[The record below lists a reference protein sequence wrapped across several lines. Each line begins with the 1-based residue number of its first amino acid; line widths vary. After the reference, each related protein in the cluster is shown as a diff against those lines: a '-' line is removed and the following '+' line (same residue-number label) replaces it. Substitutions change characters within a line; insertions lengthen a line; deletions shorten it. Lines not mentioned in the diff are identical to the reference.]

1 MQQEIQLHKEET
13 IIINKVKSLDIV
25 DSSTMETATE
35 MLSQLNKTSDR
46 ITEETEKV
54 TRPLLDA
61 LNAERK
67 RWKPSLDL
75 LKESIDIVRT
85 KITKYQTE
93 ARRLAQIE
101 EEKIAARV
109 GEGKGKLKIET
120 AVAKIENIDR
130 PEDKVATDS
139 GSISFKTVIRFEVID
154 IDAIPNEYLQVD
166 EVRVRQVLKE
176 GKKIPGIRKYT
187 EEIPINRR

>member
-1 MQQEIQLHKEET
+1 MQQEIQLKPQET

-25 DSSTMETATE
+25 DSSSMETATE

-75 LKESIDIVRT
+75 LKESIDIVRS

-93 ARRLAQIE
+93 ARKLAQIE

-130 PEDKVATDS
+130 PDSKVATDS
-139 GSISFKTVIRFEVID
+139 GSISFKTVIRFEVLD
-154 IDAIPNEYLQVD
+154 LDAIPNEYLQVD

-176 GKKIPGIRKYT
+176 GKEIPGIRMFT

>member
-1 MQQEIQLHKEET
+1 MNKEIQLHKEET
-13 IIINKVKSLDIV
+13 IIINKVKELDIV

-93 ARRLAQIE
+93 AKRLAQLE
-101 EEKIAARV
+101 EEKIASRI

-120 AVAKIENIDR
+120 AVAKIEKIEQ
-130 PEDKVATDS
+130 PESKVSTDT
-139 GSISFKTVIRFEVID
+139 GSISFKTVQKFEITNMAAVPVDYIL
-154 IDAIPNEYLQVD
+154 PNETAIRNAMKRGKELPGVRYYEEQV
-166 EVRVRQVLKE
+166 
-176 GKKIPGIRKYT
+176 
-187 EEIPINRR
+187 PINRR

>member
-13 IIINKVKSLDIV
+13 IIINKVKELDIV

-93 ARRLAQIE
+93 ARRLAQLE
-101 EEKIAARV
+101 EEKIASRI

-120 AVAKIENIDR
+120 AVAKIEKIEQ
-130 PEDKVATDS
+130 PESKVSTDT
-139 GSISFKTVIRFEVID
+139 GSISFKTVQKFEITNMAAVPVDYIL
-154 IDAIPNEYLQVD
+154 PNETAIRNAMKL
-166 EVRVRQVLKE
+166 
-176 GKKIPGIRKYT
+176 GKKLPGVRYY
-187 EEIPINRR
+187 EEQVPINRR

>member
-1 MQQEIQLHKEET
+1 MNKEIQLHKEET
-13 IIINKVKSLDIV
+13 IIINKVKELDIV

-101 EEKIAARV
+101 EEKIAARI
-109 GEGKGKLKIET
+109 GDGRGKLSITTAIKKINNIEKIES
-120 AVAKIENIDR
+120 NIKT
-130 PEDKVATDS
+130 ES

-154 IDAIPNEYLQVD
+154 LDAVPNEYLQVD
-166 EVRVRQVLKE
+166 EIRVRQALKD
-176 GKKIPGIRKYT
+176 GKQITGIRKYT
-187 EEIPINRR
+187 EDIPINRR